1 MYFYK
6 KDSMD
11 IDPVLP
17 QPTAPVAPPF
27 LPPATKSGRVRQFP
41 SRYQD
46 FLPNSRSQVPH
57 LPAFPKLPSE
67 VAPLRSTPAATSP
80 EPEEPELQELQTEP
94 DDFGLYRIYPTRP
107 TLVPDANISLD
118 NVCDT
123 PGLETSETP
132 LPARWW
138 ARFGSTPI
146 PTTKKNNI
154 FAPFENSTI
163 FRMMNWYHSSSGEM
177 SISRLNSL
185 VKDVINHSDFQKEHL
200 ENFSAKRELERLDDE
215 EDTSYPFS
223 NENVWKV
230 STVTISL
237 PAEGVKHT
245 SENNAPVLE
254 VPGVHHRKLVEA
266 IITAFQD
273 ETAKKYHF
281 APHLLFWK
289 PTPESEPERVITELF
304 NSDAFI
310 SEYKELL
317 KHLPPSSGPNI
328 ETAIAAM
335 MLWSDSTH
343 LAEFGTASLWPI
355 YLFFGNHSKY
365 SRARPSDFAAHHV
378 AYIPSVCFFIV

>member
-1 MYFYK
+1 
-6 KDSMD
+6 MD
-11 IDPVLP
+11 IDPEPP
-17 QPTAPVAPPF
+17 QPTAPAVPPF

-46 FLPNSRSQVPH
+46 FLPSSRSQVPH
-57 LPAFPKLPSE
+57 LPVVPKPPTEVTPLPSMS
-67 VAPLRSTPAATSP
+67 PTTSP
-80 EPEEPELQELQTEP
+80 EPEEPELQQIKTEP
-94 DDFGLYRIYPTRP
+94 DDFGLYRIYPIRP
-107 TLVPDANISLD
+107 TLIPDADPILED
-118 NVCDT
+118 VCDA
-123 PGLETSETP
+123 PGLETFETP
-132 LPARWW
+132 SPGRWW
-138 ARFGSTPI
+138 ARFGSAAVKTA
-146 PTTKKNNI
+146 KKINNI
-154 FAPFENSTI
+154 FSPFENSTI
-163 FRMMNWYHSSSGEM
+163 FRLINWYHSGSGEM

-200 ENFSAKRELERLDDE
+200 DNFSAKRELERLDDE

-230 STVTISL
+230 STITISL
-237 PAEGVKHT
+237 PAEGVKQT

-266 IITAFQD
+266 ITTAFQD
-273 ETAKKYHF
+273 ETAKKFHF
-281 APHLLFWK
+281 TPHHLYWK

-310 SEYKELL
+310 TEYKDLL
-317 KHLPPSSGPNI
+317 KHCPPSSGPDI

-355 YLFFGNHSKY
+355 YLFFGNQSKY

-378 AYIPSVCFFIV
+378 AYIPSVYFIIIVHFPVTD